1 MRGPGIIPAV
11 YLGGWASMM
20 GWPVRCMG
28 CMRVV
33 ALDLEIESPETNP
46 EWEKPPFFERRS
58 PSL

>member
-1 MRGPGIIPAV
+1 
-11 YLGGWASMM
+11 
-20 GWPVRCMG
+20 
-28 CMRVV
+28 MRVV